1 MKTRRIFI
9 SLPADEWLTKQ
20 ENRVKWAIV
29 SAVEALGY
37 TAEVFLD
44 PRGTRSLSAS
54 LAWNATEC
62 ERVMRRC
69 EGCVVLGFPRWRIN
83 GQTEQIQL
91 ATDYNHYE
99 GALAHTLGLPLLVL
113 VQEGVLRRVVFD
125 SSYKGYVGVIPEN
138 PSLKWLNN
146 KGFTVPFGY
155 FREKLAERRDI
166 FLGYCSS
173 SSATAAKIKTFL
185 TGQLGLSVLDWATDF
200 DLSTT
205 ILEQIELASIRCG
218 AGIFLFTRDDALA
231 GVGGKDAAVPRDNV
245 VFEAGFFSAIKGKAR
260 ILIVRESGAKMPADL
275 GGDIYASLTDK
286 RDIGPI
292 KTGLKK
298 FTDSL

>member
-9 SLPADEWLTKQ
+9 SLPADQWLTKQ
-20 ENRVKWAIV
+20 ENKVKWAIV
-29 SAVEALGY
+29 SSVEALGY

-44 PRGTRSLSAS
+44 PRGTTSLSAS
-54 LAWNATEC
+54 LAWSATEC

-69 EGCVVLGFPRWRIN
+69 EGCVVLGFPRWRID
-83 GQTEQIQL
+83 GEEQIQL
-91 ATDYNHYE
+91 ATDFNHYE

-113 VQEGVLRRVVFD
+113 VQEGVVRRVVFD
-125 SSYKGYVGVIPEN
+125 SSYKGYIGVIPEK
-138 PSLKWLNN
+138 PSLKWMSR

-155 FREKLAERRDI
+155 FREKLRERRDI

-173 SSATAAKIKTFL
+173 SLATALEIKTFL
-185 TGQLGLSVLDWATDF
+185 TDKLGLSVLDWATDF

-218 AGIFLFTRDDALA
+218 AGIFLFTKDDPLA
-231 GVGGKDAAVPRDNV
+231 DIGGKEKAVPRDNV

-260 ILIVRESGAKMPADL
+260 VLIVRESDAKMPADL
-275 GGDIYASLTDK
+275 GGDIYASLNDK
-286 RDIGPI
+286 RDIEPI
-292 KTGLKK
+292 KTALRK
-298 FTDSL
+298 FTDAL